1 MSLYLIVVI
10 EAYLLGSIPFGFLL
24 VWLVRKEDIRAKG
37 SGNIGAT
44 NVLRSGAKGLGILT
58 FVLDGSKGYA
68 AVAVAYFLGRAKDPA
83 TLQHLAIVA
92 ALFVIL
98 GHMFPVWLRFKGGKG
113 VATAFGAFLGLCWPA
128 ALTAFVLWLIAVGLT
143 RYVSLGLDSRGVRA
157 SLSHSVAVA
166 GQIRL
171 RIRRSGL
178 RLLLDRHPQAPAK
191 HHAPHAGHGAP
202 IRRDEEG
209 GENGGMSRIA
219 IVGSGSWGTA
229 LALSLARRGD
239 HSIALWSHSA
249 PVGTYLPGF
258 PIPQQVH
265 PVTDIAAALQ
275 GADIVISAV
284 PSQHVRAIYEKMA
297 AFLQPQ
303 QLIVSATK
311 GIEDGTFLRMSQVIA
326 QVIALDG
333 SRLGVLS
340 GPSFA
345 QEVAAGSP
353 TAVTIACD
361 ESSIANRL
369 QEELGAP
376 GLRIYTNDDVIGVEL
391 GGALKNVIAI
401 AAGIAAGLELG
412 HNSAAAI
419 ITRGVAEITRLAV
432 ACGGRRETLAGL
444 SGLGDLVLT
453 CTGPLSRNRSVGVE
467 LGRGHKL
474 PAILA
479 NLQGKVAE
487 GVRTTS
493 AALGLAKAH
502 SVEMPITE
510 QMAAILEHGKSP
522 QDAIRELMA
531 RPGRDE

>member
-1 MSLYLIVVI
+1 M
-10 EAYLLGSIPFGFLL
+10 
-24 VWLVRKEDIRAKG
+24 
-37 SGNIGAT
+37 
-44 NVLRSGAKGLGILT
+44 
-58 FVLDGSKGYA
+58 
-68 AVAVAYFLGRAKDPA
+68 
-83 TLQHLAIVA
+83 
-92 ALFVIL
+92 
-98 GHMFPVWLRFKGGKG
+98 
-113 VATAFGAFLGLCWPA
+113 
-128 ALTAFVLWLIAVGLT
+128 
-143 RYVSLGLDSRGVRA
+143 
-157 SLSHSVAVA
+157 
-166 GQIRL
+166 
-171 RIRRSGL
+171 
-178 RLLLDRHPQAPAK
+178 
-191 HHAPHAGHGAP
+191 
-202 IRRDEEG
+202 
-209 GENGGMSRIA
+209 
-219 IVGSGSWGTA
+219 VGSGSWGTA

-258 PIPQQVH
+258 PIPPQVN
-265 PVTDIAAALQ
+265 PVRDMAAALR
-275 GADIVISAV
+275 GADIVISV
-284 PSQHVRAIYEKMA
+284 LPSQHVRAIYEEMVG
-297 AFLQPQ
+297 FLQPQ

-311 GIEDGTFLRMSQVIA
+311 GIEDGTFLRMTQVIA
-326 QVIALDG
+326 QVLG
-333 SRLGVLS
+333 HQNPNSSRLGVLS

-345 QEVAAGSP
+345 QEVAAGDP

-361 ESSIANRL
+361 ESSIASRL
-369 QEELGAP
+369 QEELSAP

-401 AAGIAAGLELG
+401 AAGIAAGLGLG

-467 LGRGHKL
+467 LGRGRKL

-479 NLQGKVAE
+479 QLQGKVAE

-493 AALGLAKAH
+493 AAFGLAKAH
-502 SVEMPITE
+502 HVEMPITE
-510 QMAAILEHGKSP
+510 QMAAILNHGKSP